1 MKDMMF
7 TTKIGA
13 LEMNKPLFLF
23 VGRSASGKTTIAN
36 MLAEKYGYYQVE
48 SYTTRKPRFDGE
60 PGHIFVSEEEF
71 KNLGELAAYTYYN
84 NNHYGTTFEQ
94 LSESDIYVIDVPGV
108 ESLLE
113 KLQSDTR
120 PICVIYFDTSVY
132 NRILHMIDRGDS
144 DMMVVARLLQD
155 EKEDWLKQL
164 DSLVWKYANI
174 IGKNVQLYSINA
186 NSDLNQ
192 VLDLVV
198 YYIKR
203 CTEG

>member
-1 MKDMMF
+1 
-7 TTKIGA
+7 
-13 LEMNKPLFLF
+13 MNKPLFLF

-36 MLAEKYGYYQVE
+36 MLAEKYGYYQVK

-60 PGHIFVSEEEF
+60 SGHIFVSEEEF

-144 DMMVVARLLQD
+144 DMMVIARLLQD

>member
-1 MKDMMF
+1 
-7 TTKIGA
+7 
-13 LEMNKPLFLF
+13 MNKPLFLF

-36 MLAEKYGYYQVE
+36 MLAEKHGYKQVE
-48 SYTTRKPRFDGE
+48 SYTTRKPRFDCE

-113 KLQSDTR
+113 KLQVDTR
-120 PICVIYFDTSVY
+120 PICVIYFDASVY
-132 NRILHMIDRGDS
+132 NRILRMIDRGDS
-144 DMMVVARLLQD
+144 DMMVIARLLQD
-155 EKEDWLKQL
+155 ENEDWRKQL